1 MKKTTAILLL
11 TILTTFAFGQIDD
24 NLMIANWKPGKEKII
39 YGNSIFRH
47 EGKNDIGGVLNVG
60 FQTFIQL
67 KADLEQK
74 ADKEMWTPEKK
85 KETIESYEKFAGG
98 GMIHLYLTRLTID
111 AANTDM
117 FTVIVKDSSS
127 NEIYREE
134 LKSDIPNL
142 PSSGGSYWWNYTSIW
157 LPTEIKGEIEV
168 YVIDR
173 IGPDGNSRFHFK
185 IKR

>member
-1 MKKTTAILLL
+1 MKTTMMIIFTFIIS
-11 TILTTFAFGQIDD
+11 TISFGQID
-24 NLMIANWKPGKEKII
+24 NSLMKANWKPGKENVI
-39 YGNSIFRH
+39 YGNTILRI
-47 EGKNDIGGVLNVG
+47 EGKNDIRGTTNIGYESFSQVNG
-60 FQTFIQL
+60 RIE
-67 KADLEQK
+67 KDADS
-74 ADKEMWTPEKK
+74 EMCTPEKNNQTLK
-85 KETIESYEKFAGG
+85 MYSRSASGG
-98 GMIHLYLTRLTID
+98 IIHLYLSRLTID

-134 LKSDIPNL
+134 LKSDIPNV

-157 LPTEIKGEIEV
+157 LPTETKGEIEV

-173 IGPDGNSRFHFK
+173 IGPEGNSRFHFK